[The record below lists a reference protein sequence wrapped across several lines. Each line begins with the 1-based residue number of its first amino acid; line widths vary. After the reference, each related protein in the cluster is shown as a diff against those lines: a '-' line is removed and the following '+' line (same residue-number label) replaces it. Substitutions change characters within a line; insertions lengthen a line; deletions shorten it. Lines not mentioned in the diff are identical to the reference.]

1 MVLSA
6 LLNENNV
13 CVGVQ
18 QTTSV
23 IDDGKHVEIESFDA
37 EYYLYRK
44 YENGQW
50 SEEKFLPEVS
60 AIEFTRMEKLE
71 KSQADQDEV
80 IMQLVLGLGGN

>member
-6 LLNENNV
+6 LLNENNI
-13 CVGVQ
+13 CIGVQ

-50 SEEKFLPEVS
+50 SDEKYVPDAAQVEL
-60 AIEFTRMEKLE
+60 TRMEKLE
-71 KSQADQDEV
+71 KSQADQDEL
-80 IMQLVLGLGGN
+80 IMQIMLGGA